1 MPSSDFQL
9 DQALQV
15 LARTPAVL
23 DAWLRDLP
31 DAWTRV
37 DEGPDTFSAFDVV
50 GHLIHGER
58 TDWIPRLARMLEHG
72 ERVPFDPFDRFA
84 QFLASAG
91 KTLNALLDEF
101 ALQRERSLAYLRT
114 LNLTDEQLLVRGRHP
129 ELGSVT
135 VAQLLATWVVHDLG
149 HIAQIGRVMSK
160 RYSEAVG
167 PWKAYLPVL
176 TRK

>member
-1 MPSSDFQL
+1 METKTLELESAIQI
-9 DQALQV
+9 
-15 LARTPAVL
+15 LARTPAAL

-31 DAWTRV
+31 DDWVRV
-37 DEGPDTFSAFDVV
+37 NEGPDTFSAFDVV
-50 GHLIHGER
+50 GHLIHAER
-58 TDWIPRLARMLEHG
+58 TDWIPRLARTLEHG
-72 ERVPFDPFDRFA
+72 ETVPFDPFDRFA
-84 QFLASAG
+84 QFLASEG
-91 KTLNALLDEF
+91 KTFDAMLDEF

-114 LNLTDEQLLVRGRHP
+114 LNLTDEKLLVRGLHP

-149 HIAQIGRVMSK
+149 HIAQIARVMSK
-160 RYSEAVG
+160 RYSDEVG